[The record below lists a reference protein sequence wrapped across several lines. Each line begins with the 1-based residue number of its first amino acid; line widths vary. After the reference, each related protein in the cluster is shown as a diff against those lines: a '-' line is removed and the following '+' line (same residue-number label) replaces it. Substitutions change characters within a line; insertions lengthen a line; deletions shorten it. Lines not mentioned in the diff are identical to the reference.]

1 MHLSFTR
8 RHKVTARNPHS
19 LSADLAEQ
27 MAANAR
33 QASMF
38 LKKLANEH
46 RLLILCALVEQE
58 MSVGELNALVPLSQS
73 ALSQHLAGLRSAG
86 LVTTRRQGQAI
97 FYAIADPAVLAVIQ
111 LLHDQFCPDGVVPT
125 GDQP

>member
-1 MHLSFTR
+1 M
-8 RHKVTARNPHS
+8 TARNPHS